1 MDTAA
6 LVAVIIAGLTG
17 ASLIITSI
25 VLLIR
30 GAFLLGRVVNH
41 VEVLD
46 QKVDNLEQK
55 VDTLT
60 DAVNDLRV
68 EMVAGQEKLRTEMAA
83 VEMKLRAEMTA
94 VETRLRAE
102 MADMEMR
109 LRAEMADMEM
119 RLRAEM
125 TAGYDRLANAID
137 QLRSELHQTNQILI
151 GLANHGHDTDG
162 RIIFTLPTT
171 PGR

>member
-46 QKVDNLEQK
+46 QKVDSLEQK

-68 EMVAGQEKLRTEMAA
+68 EMVAGQEKLRTEMAT

-94 VETRLRAE
+94 VET
-102 MADMEMR
+102 R

-137 QLRSELHQTNQILI
+137 QLRAELHQTNQILI

>member
-1 MDTAA
+1 MDPAA

-46 QKVDNLEQK
+46 EKVDNLEQK

-68 EMVAGQEKLRTEMAA
+68 AMVAGQEKLRTEMAA
-83 VEMKLRAEMTA
+83 VEMKLRAEMAAGYDKLRTEM
-94 VETRLRAE
+94 VSENDKLRAE
-102 MADMEMR
+102 MA
-109 LRAEMADMEM
+109 
-119 RLRAEM
+119 
-125 TAGYDRLANAID
+125 AGYDRLANAID
-137 QLRSELHQTNQILI
+137 QLRAELHQTNQILI

>member
-83 VEMKLRAEMTA
+83 VEMKLRAEMAA
-94 VETRLRAE
+94 VET
-102 MADMEMR
+102 R

>member
-6 LVAVIIAGLTG
+6 LIAVIIAGLTG

-46 QKVDNLEQK
+46 QKVDSLEQK

-68 EMVAGQEKLRTEMAA
+68 EMVAGQEKAPHRNGHRGDEAA
-83 VEMKLRAEMTA
+83 RRNDRRRDEAARRNDRHGDEAA
-94 VETRLRAE
+94 RRNDRRLRPP
-102 MADMEMR
+102 R
-109 LRAEMADMEM
+109 
-119 RLRAEM
+119 
-125 TAGYDRLANAID
+125 
-137 QLRSELHQTNQILI
+137 
-151 GLANHGHDTDG
+151 
-162 RIIFTLPTT
+162 
-171 PGR
+171 

>member
-109 LRAEMADMEM
+109 LRAEM
-119 RLRAEM
+119 
-125 TAGYDRLANAID
+125 TAGYDRLANVID

>member
-46 QKVDNLEQK
+46 QKVDSLEQK

-83 VEMKLRAEMTA
+83 IEMKLRAEMA
-94 VETRLRAE
+94 AGYDKLRAEMVSENDKLRAE
-102 MADMEMR
+102 MA
-109 LRAEMADMEM
+109 
-119 RLRAEM
+119 
-125 TAGYDRLANAID
+125 AGYDRLANAID
-137 QLRSELHQTNQILI
+137 QLRTELHQTNQILI

>member
-46 QKVDNLEQK
+46 QKVDSLEQK

-83 VEMKLRAEMTA
+83 VEMKLRAEMAA

-102 MADMEMR
+102 MT
-109 LRAEMADMEM
+109 DMEM

>member
-1 MDTAA
+1 MEPAA

-41 VEVLD
+41 VAVLD

-83 VEMKLRAEMTA
+83 VET
-94 VETRLRAE
+94 
-102 MADMEMR
+102 
-109 LRAEMADMEM
+109 

-125 TAGYDRLANAID
+125 TAGYERLRAEMVSENDKLRAEMAAGYDRLANVID

>member
-46 QKVDNLEQK
+46 QKVDSLEQK

-83 VEMKLRAEMTA
+83 VEMKLRAEMA
-94 VETRLRAE
+94 AGYDKLRAEMVSENDKLRAE
-102 MADMEMR
+102 MA
-109 LRAEMADMEM
+109 
-119 RLRAEM
+119 
-125 TAGYDRLANAID
+125 AGYDRLANAID
-137 QLRSELHQTNQILI
+137 QLRAELHQTNQILI

>member
-46 QKVDNLEQK
+46 QKVDNLDQK

-83 VEMKLRAEMTA
+83 VEMKLRAEMA
-94 VETRLRAE
+94 AGYDKLRAEMVSENDKLRAE
-102 MADMEMR
+102 MA
-109 LRAEMADMEM
+109 
-119 RLRAEM
+119 
-125 TAGYDRLANAID
+125 AGYDRLANVID

>member
-46 QKVDNLEQK
+46 QKVDSLEQK

-83 VEMKLRAEMTA
+83 VEMKLRAEMA
-94 VETRLRAE
+94 AGYDKLRAE
-102 MADMEMR
+102 MVSENDK
-109 LRAEMADMEM
+109 
-119 RLRAEM
+119 LRAEM

>member
-46 QKVDNLEQK
+46 QKVDSLEQK

-83 VEMKLRAEMTA
+83 MEMKLRAEMA
-94 VETRLRAE
+94 AGYDKLRAEMVSENDKLRAE
-102 MADMEMR
+102 MA
-109 LRAEMADMEM
+109 
-119 RLRAEM
+119 
-125 TAGYDRLANAID
+125 AGYDRLANAID
-137 QLRSELHQTNQILI
+137 QLRAELHQTNQILI

>member
-83 VEMKLRAEMTA
+83 VEMKLRAEMA
-94 VETRLRAE
+94 AGYDKLRAEMVSENDKLRAE
-102 MADMEMR
+102 MA
-109 LRAEMADMEM
+109 
-119 RLRAEM
+119 
-125 TAGYDRLANAID
+125 AGYDRLANVID

>member
-68 EMVAGQEKLRTEMAA
+68 EMVAGQEKLRTEMAT

-109 LRAEMADMEM
+109 LRAEMA
-119 RLRAEM
+119 
-125 TAGYDRLANAID
+125 AGYDRLANAID
-137 QLRSELHQTNQILI
+137 QLRAELHQTNQILI

>member
-6 LVAVIIAGLTG
+6 LIAVIIAGLTG

-46 QKVDNLEQK
+46 QKVDSLEQK

-68 EMVAGQEKLRTEMAA
+68 EMVAGQEKLRTEMAT

-94 VETRLRAE
+94 VET
-102 MADMEMR
+102 R

-137 QLRSELHQTNQILI
+137 QLRAELHQTNQILI